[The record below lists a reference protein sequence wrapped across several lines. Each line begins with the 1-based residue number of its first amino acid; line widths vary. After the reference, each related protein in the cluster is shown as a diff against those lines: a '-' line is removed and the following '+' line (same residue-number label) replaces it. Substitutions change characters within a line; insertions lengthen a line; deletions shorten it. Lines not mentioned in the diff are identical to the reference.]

1 VLVDVTYSPI
11 AFWKWHLQ
19 NTMRSQEVRKQALGM
34 GGDDKEV
41 DMIRDLLLD
50 TSPWLLGLTA
60 VVSLLH
66 SLFDFLAFK
75 NDVQVDILR
84 TRLMHE
90 SLIAIILNVCSSGGR
105 GRT

>member
-1 VLVDVTYSPI
+1 MTDTVTVDVSYSYI

-19 NTMRSQEVRKQALGM
+19 NTVRSQEVRKQAMGM

-41 DMIRDLLLD
+41 DMIREMLLD

-60 VVSLLH
+60 IVSLLH

-75 NDVQVDILR
+75 NDIQVNVYLLLR
-84 TRLMHE
+84 DKVDYLKCE
-90 SLIAIILNVCSSGGR
+90 L
-105 GRT
+105 